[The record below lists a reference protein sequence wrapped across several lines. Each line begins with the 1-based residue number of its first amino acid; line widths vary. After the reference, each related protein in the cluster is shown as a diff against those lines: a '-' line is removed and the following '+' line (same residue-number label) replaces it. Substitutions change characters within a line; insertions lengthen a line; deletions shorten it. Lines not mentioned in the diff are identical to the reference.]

1 MKTQRYLL
9 RTSFRAYTATTLMVL
24 FGIIVALFCTNV
36 ILGFAETYYH
46 NGAGST
52 MYTVITVAG
61 LDKETQKTDMM
72 TALKKYKPSAALYIC
87 RDQDGAAVIGFDG
100 RDAAGLWWP
109 EGPGEFVNS
118 CSSED
123 YPNVVYLSMA
133 EMSSRELSVGEMFDL
148 DGRAFR
154 IIGYGLMINHN
165 FNMLISK
172 DSPQTVF
179 DRSQSIYPDDDP
191 AGWFRIIPCSVF
203 REAYE
208 PDLIMI
214 HLPELN
220 YGQMLK
226 MTDRLSRM
234 FPNSTVTPPIKSAD
248 ELFQY
253 ALQTMRQF
261 IPLYLVLTEITVILA
276 LCELYKKLSRE
287 CSVLRICGMSRRKL
301 SWHLIG
307 EVTILYVIGAAAALL
322 LQAALKGFLADLRV
336 ERLPTAGE
344 AAAAAGA
351 VFLISIAASLP
362 ALQKSLRVQR
372 AGEE

>member
-61 LDKETQKTDMM
+61 LDRETKSTDMM

-100 RDAAGLWWP
+100 TDAAGLWWP

-301 SWHLIG
+301 SLHLIG

-362 ALQKSLRVQR
+362 ALHKSLRVQR
-372 AGEE
+372 SGEE

>member
-61 LDKETQKTDMM
+61 LDRETKSTDMM
-72 TALKKYKPSAALYIC
+72 AALKKYKPSAALYIC
-87 RDQDGAAVIGFDG
+87 RDKDGAAVIGFDG
-100 RDAAGLWWP
+100 TDAAGLWWP

-220 YGQMLK
+220 YGQVLK

-351 VFLISIAASLP
+351 VFLISIVVSLP
-362 ALQKSLRVQR
+362 ALLKSLRMQR
-372 AGEE
+372 SGEE

>member
-61 LDKETQKTDMM
+61 LDRETKSTDMM

-220 YGQMLK
+220 YGQVLK

-248 ELFQY
+248 ELFQH

-362 ALQKSLRVQR
+362 ALLKSLRMQR
-372 AGEE
+372 SGEE

>member
-1 MKTQRYLL
+1 
-9 RTSFRAYTATTLMVL
+9 
-24 FGIIVALFCTNV
+24 
-36 ILGFAETYYH
+36 
-46 NGAGST
+46 
-52 MYTVITVAG
+52 
-61 LDKETQKTDMM
+61 
-72 TALKKYKPSAALYIC
+72 
-87 RDQDGAAVIGFDG
+87 
-100 RDAAGLWWP
+100 
-109 EGPGEFVNS
+109 
-118 CSSED
+118 
-123 YPNVVYLSMA
+123 
-133 EMSSRELSVGEMFDL
+133 MFDL

-301 SWHLIG
+301 SRHLIG

-351 VFLISIAASLP
+351 VFLISIVVSLP
-362 ALQKSLRVQR
+362 ALLKSLRMQR
-372 AGEE
+372 SGEE

>member
-61 LDKETQKTDMM
+61 LDRETKSTDMM

-100 RDAAGLWWP
+100 SDAAGLWWP

-133 EMSSRELSVGEMFDL
+133 EMTARELSVGGMFDL

-276 LCELYKKLSRE
+276 LCELYKKLRTE
-287 CSVLRICGMSRRKL
+287 CRVLRICGMSKRKL
-301 SWHLIG
+301 SRHLIG
-307 EVTILYVIGAAAALL
+307 EVTMLYVIGAAAALL
-322 LQAALKGFLADLRV
+322 LQAALKGFLADLGV

-344 AAAAAGA
+344 AAAAACA
-351 VFLISIAASLP
+351 VFLISIVVSLP
-362 ALQKSLRVQR
+362 ALLKSLRMQR
-372 AGEE
+372 SGEE

>member
-61 LDKETQKTDMM
+61 LDMETKSTDMM

-154 IIGYGLMINHN
+154 IIGYGQMI
-165 FNMLISK
+165 L
-172 DSPQTVF
+172 
-179 DRSQSIYPDDDP
+179 
-191 AGWFRIIPCSVF
+191 
-203 REAYE
+203 E
-208 PDLIMI
+208 
-214 HLPELN
+214 LPE
-220 YGQMLK
+220 K
-226 MTDRLSRM
+226 EDESR
-234 FPNSTVTPPIKSAD
+234 
-248 ELFQY
+248 
-253 ALQTMRQF
+253 
-261 IPLYLVLTEITVILA
+261 TVI
-276 LCELYKKLSRE
+276 EFFRKGGLSV
-287 CSVLRICGMSRRKL
+287 S
-301 SWHLIG
+301 
-307 EVTILYVIGAAAALL
+307 EVQ
-322 LQAALKGFLADLRV
+322 QA
-336 ERLPTAGE
+336 
-344 AAAAAGA
+344 
-351 VFLISIAASLP
+351 
-362 ALQKSLRVQR
+362 
-372 AGEE
+372 